1 MSTTTLSD
9 GTKITYRYNANGMRT
24 QKKVGSKVTDY
35 YYDSNNNLIA
45 EKTDSTT
52 FFYYDTENSPVALSY
67 NGKMF
72 YYVKNLQGDLLYF
85 DGNGDGIYTHASIN
99 SSIIKDKKNPKKIKA
114 KK

>member
-1 MSTTTLSD
+1 MSATTLSD
-9 GTKITYRYNANGMRT
+9 GTKITYRYMPNGMRT

-67 NGKMF
+67 NERCSTM
-72 YYVKNLQGDLLYF
+72 
-85 DGNGDGIYTHASIN
+85 
-99 SSIIKDKKNPKKIKA
+99 
-114 KK
+114 